1 MSCRVSSGVTPGT
14 CLGELRVSS
23 FVTHV
28 PPDDI
33 NMCHVSRR
41 CRPCAQSRPRMS
53 SIMCCMMSAASCA
66 ACTVRK
72 EGRQHPMSQHACNA
86 PASIRATCE
95 SVRVRCTWA
104 CNEQP
109 HATRMQR
116 QVRSGQAS
124 KQQPASSNQQAATQP
139 KSHLGVADTKH
150 AAADTQ
156 RHSTH
161 TRTPLTRTG
170 IQCERRAGL

>member
-95 SVRVRCTWA
+95 SVRVMCTWA
-104 CNEQP
+104 CNEQQR

-116 QVRSGQAS
+116 QVRSGQVR
-124 KQQPASSNQQAATQP
+124 KQQPASSNT
-139 KSHLGVADTKH
+139 TKKPPWGG
-150 AAADTQ
+150 
-156 RHSTH
+156 RH
-161 TRTPLTRTG
+161 
-170 IQCERRAGL
+170 